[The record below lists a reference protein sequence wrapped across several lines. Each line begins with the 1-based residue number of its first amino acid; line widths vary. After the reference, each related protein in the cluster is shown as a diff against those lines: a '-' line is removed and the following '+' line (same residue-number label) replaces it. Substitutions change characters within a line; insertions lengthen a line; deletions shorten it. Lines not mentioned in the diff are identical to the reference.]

1 MNATYQH
8 KGREIE
14 NYDLVRRSLGLLRRK
29 MRGETL
35 TPEEIAEEQEI
46 DRKIEEFRI
55 ESPAEIQDAIA
66 RIREAYPWASLQ
78 HDEEQR
84 EILDLLYE
92 QKITEAQAWH
102 MMLRQEQERCIRD
115 AFDDERCHLDW
126 ESYLENSRLHFP
138 PRPVQTRLAVH
149 AAREAGILTLYGGSG
164 LGKTTA
170 AIRGIVLR
178 GVDRITRRRAVA
190 ISGMKLSR
198 MSAGERS
205 DFVERVTR
213 SAASLLLDDIDKGG
227 KAEGVSSAILEI
239 IEAREHLDALTIIT
253 TNCNGAKLAAK
264 LFTGYGTPIITRI
277 KRGIIVDFDVED
289 IDEADC
295 REDLDQKL
303 AIISRQPK
311 SKPKPPKFESC
322 L

>member
-1 MNATYQH
+1 MNPEYQS
-8 KGREIE
+8 KRQ
-14 NYDLVRRSLGLLRRK
+14 RSFYPITQEHFRLFMCKQLGVIDPK
-29 MRGETL
+29 DETKL
-35 TPEEIAEEQEI
+35 KELEAEIANLPPKPPE
-46 DRKIEEFRI
+46 
-55 ESPAEIQDAIA
+55 EIQDAIH
-66 RIREAYPWASLQ
+66 RIRQRFPFMSTA
-78 HDEEQR
+78 HDHEQR
-84 EILDLLYE
+84 EVLDLFYDGE
-92 QKITEAQAWH
+92 ITEAQAWH

-115 AFDDERCHLDW
+115 AFDDERCHLEW

-149 AAREAGILTLYGGSG
+149 AAREAGILTLYGDSG

-264 LFTGYGTPIITRI
+264 LFTGYGAPIITRI

>member
-1 MNATYQH
+1 MKLEYQS
-8 KGREIE
+8 E
-14 NYDLVRRSLGLLRRK
+14 LRRSFYPVEKERFRLFMCKELGVIDPE
-29 MRGETL
+29 GETKL
-35 TPEEIAEEQEI
+35 KELEAEIAKLPPEP
-46 DRKIEEFRI
+46 
-55 ESPAEIQDAIA
+55 PAEIQEAIH
-66 RIREAYPWASLQ
+66 RIRQRFPFMSTE

-84 EILDLLYE
+84 EVLDLLYDG
-92 QKITEAQAWH
+92 KITEAQAWH
-102 MMLRQEQERCIRD
+102 MMLRQEQGRCIRD
-115 AFDDERCHLDW
+115 AFDDERCHLAW

-149 AAREAGILTLYGGSG
+149 AARKAGILTLYGGSG

-178 GVDRITRRRAVA
+178 GVDRITRRKAVA
-190 ISGMKLSR
+190 VSGMELSR

-213 SAASLLLDDIDKGG
+213 TTASLLLDDIDKGG

-239 IEAREHLDALTIIT
+239 IEAREHLEALTLIT

-264 LFTGYGTPIITRI
+264 LFTGYGAPIVTRI
-277 KRGIIVDFDVED
+277 KRGITIGFDEED

-295 REDLDQKL
+295 REDLERKL

-311 SKPKPPKFESC
+311 SAPRPRKFESC